1 MTAEDF
7 AGDFETWLETLS
19 PSEIEDLNALIDSVD
34 DEDFE
39 AAEAAARE
47 EDLREI
53 PSVEPKAKIR
63 CKVCGFHKKPR
74 KSLVETGVCKVCT
87 DAISDGGEVVEVV
100 GRSGKR
106 GRNVVSVVVNGQ
118 RFKVKRLS
126 NRHSEAVAAKHE
138 SKGKGYA
145 KKPKAHVTDIESP
158 KGLPTSSRL
167 AGDER
172 I

>member
-1 MTAEDF
+1 MTKTNFTEAEIL
-7 AGDFETWLETLS
+7 ANAIELKAILGM
-19 PSEIEDLNALIDSVD
+19 EITEEDYAVADEAWNAQ
-34 DEDFE
+34 E
-39 AAEAAARE
+39 AEARA

-53 PSVEPKAKIR
+53 PSAAKIK

-74 KSLVETGVCKVCT
+74 KALRDTGVCKVCT

-126 NRHSEAVAAKHE
+126 NRHSENVAAKHK
-138 SKGKGYA
+138 SKGRGYA
-145 KKPKAHVTDIESP
+145 RKPKRHVSDIESP

-167 AGDER
+167 AGDDR